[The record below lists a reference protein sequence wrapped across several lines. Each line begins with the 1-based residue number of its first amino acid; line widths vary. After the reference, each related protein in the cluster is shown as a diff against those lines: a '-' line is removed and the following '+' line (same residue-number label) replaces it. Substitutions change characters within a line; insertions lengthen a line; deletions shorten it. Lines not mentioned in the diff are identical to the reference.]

1 MLQEAAARFEL
12 YAQQVTAAVCR
23 RFVFA
28 QNVPL
33 PVTLKTRNS
42 NADKH
47 AREWA
52 ALIRALNRGEA
63 ELVGWTEALPER
75 GPITAADL
83 RLGIV
88 KTGSLPKAVG
98 VFPLIPVLVVA
109 AGALASVGTWLV
121 ADAWTQAQLIEAEA
135 LKVDADNRATITA
148 AITAAPTL
156 ADKQALAAAYEKAN
170 KAASAAQPASWLE
183 QLKAIAGAGASSLGG
198 LFDSPWLIL
207 VGLYLLSRGSKR

>member
-1 MLQEAAARFEL
+1 MLQEAAVRFEL
-12 YAQQVTAAVCR
+12 YAQQVTVAVCR

-28 QNVPL
+28 ENVPL
-33 PVTLKTRNS
+33 PVTSKTRNA

-47 AREWA
+47 AREWGK
-52 ALIRALNRGEA
+52 LIRALNRGEA
-63 ELVGWTEALPER
+63 ELVGWTEALPES
-75 GPITAADL
+75 GAVTAADL
-83 RLGIV
+83 HLGVV
-88 KTGSLPKAVG
+88 KAGSLPKGVG

-135 LKVDADNRATITA
+135 LKVDAENRAVITA

-156 ADKQALAAAYEKAN
+156 ADKQALSAAYEKAN

-183 QLKAIAGAGASSLGG
+183 QLKEIAGAGAGG
-198 LFDSPWLIL
+198 LFGSPWLIL
-207 VGLYLLSRGSKR
+207 ALLYMLSRKSSR